1 MVVAVVN
8 ELKSALGAVD
18 DMQQWL
24 TVLNLKMQHMRD
36 DIAAIEQRNNAL
48 EIQSNNEQL
57 LLKELQALLET
68 IDTPPSL
75 KDIGEIE
82 ALSLEVCCL
91 VLIVTMNGYGCQPQY
106 LPYAFACRIHTPWRR
121 LKRLEMNCVNGLKVC
136 PS

>member
-8 ELKSALGAVD
+8 ELQSALGAVD

-36 DIAAIEQRNNAL
+36 DIAAIELRNNAL
-48 EIQSNNEQL
+48 EVQSNNEEL

-68 IDTPPSL
+68 IDTPPLL

-82 ALSLEVCCL
+82 ALSLEVC
-91 VLIVTMNGYGCQPQY
+91 
-106 LPYAFACRIHTPWRR
+106 
-121 LKRLEMNCVNGLKVC
+121 
-136 PS
+136 

>member
-82 ALSLEVCCL
+82 ALSLEVCKL
-91 VLIVTMNGYGCQPQY
+91 FVTDRDG
-106 LPYAFACRIHTPWRR
+106 RR
-121 LKRLEMNCVNGLKVC
+121 LCVSLSACYTLSYTGSILCRK
-136 PS
+136 S